1 MTQSDPN
8 WQGVDPK
15 WYDEKIMPMAIGYDI
30 VLLVLP
36 LDQWPYNNSARGW
49 RTDNEQGAVQLQIAT
64 TEFEQLQ
71 WPNFPYMSAFF
82 QLARHEIMHALFMI
96 SGQYDLTH
104 AFWNLGK
111 LEMARD
117 MIKLPQD
124 YYFQTLMRTVN
135 YLKSLS
141 TAIAME
147 QKTPSQIIYEKALS
161 LADKGIDASPKDKAP
176 DDLACAES
184 VTTVINSI
192 YPAMPIIL
200 GTGSLYEK
208 LLGYCNG
215 GNWIQVKLKRGEIPE
230 EGLVIISPTGYNSN
244 KAGMP
249 HGHTGITGKNGVIYS
264 NRSSSGTWDSYWS
277 IAQWWAYYGD
287 KGGYPVCFFK
297 KVK

>member
-1 MTQSDPN
+1 MRILIVANKCSNWSTWNDKINYLKDWFFRFNPVIDLKHVSFDTIPFTAVANADSAVPVTNPN

-117 MIKLPQD
+117 MIKLP
-124 YYFQTLMRTVN
+124 
-135 YLKSLS
+135 
-141 TAIAME
+141 
-147 QKTPSQIIYEKALS
+147 
-161 LADKGIDASPKDKAP
+161 
-176 DDLACAES
+176 
-184 VTTVINSI
+184 
-192 YPAMPIIL
+192 
-200 GTGSLYEK
+200 
-208 LLGYCNG
+208 
-215 GNWIQVKLKRGEIPE
+215 
-230 EGLVIISPTGYNSN
+230 
-244 KAGMP
+244 
-249 HGHTGITGKNGVIYS
+249 
-264 NRSSSGTWDSYWS
+264 
-277 IAQWWAYYGD
+277 
-287 KGGYPVCFFK
+287 
-297 KVK
+297 